1 MQPPYIASIL
11 YTHVKHDYALVE
23 IHFKFFQLLC
33 LYNNRYRLL
42 TEALHA
48 FLLVLGDS
56 VTFSLS
62 GSKSSDF
69 TIHAS
74 SGIVTLIDALN
85 YEVTSSYSLTVT
97 ASDSNGGVTQ
107 TSLTVTVTNANDAP
121 VSLGNPYSAT
131 IAEDEPSG
139 TNVLK
144 TTASDEDGH
153 GILFSLSGSS
163 DFEILNS
170 GMIRIKAGVSL
181 DYETKDSYN
190 LTVTFSDGVAS
201 DSELVAITVTN
212 KNDAPTLP
220 SSPYS
225 TSVSEDVSVGASVYD
240 VDASDQDG
248 DSLTYTLSGT
258 GVTHFTI
265 DSNTGI
271 VTTTQALD
279 YEDTTSYFVT
289 GE

>member
-1 MQPPYIASIL
+1 M
-11 YTHVKHDYALVE
+11 E

-42 TEALHA
+42 TKALQA
-48 FLLVLGDS
+48 FFLVSGDS
-56 VTFSLS
+56 VTFTLS

-74 SGIVTLIDALN
+74 SGVVTLIDALN

-107 TSLTVTVTNANDAP
+107 TSLTVTVTDANDAP

-144 TTASDEDGH
+144 TAASDEDGH

-181 DYETKDSYN
+181 DYETQDSYN

-240 VDASDQDG
+240 IDASDQDG

>member
-1 MQPPYIASIL
+1 M
-11 YTHVKHDYALVE
+11 
-23 IHFKFFQLLC
+23 
-33 LYNNRYRLL
+33 YNNRHRLL
-42 TEALHA
+42 TKALHA
-48 FLLVLGDS
+48 FLLVSGDS

-74 SGIVTLIDALN
+74 SGVVTLTGALN

-107 TSLTVTVTNANDAP
+107 TSLTVTVTNVNDAP
-121 VSLGNPYSAT
+121 ISLGNPYSAT

-144 TTASDEDGH
+144 TAASDEDAH
-153 GILFSLSGSS
+153 AILFSLSGSS

-170 GMIRIKAGVSL
+170 GMIRIKAGASL
-181 DYETKDSYN
+181 DYEIQDSYN

-201 DSELVAITVTN
+201 GSELVAITVTN

-240 VDASDQDG
+240 IDASDQDG